1 VCELCCPPTPVSAI
15 DTVPPVLPIV
25 IDPIPDP
32 ATDGAN
38 VTFRAAVCPG
48 VNVVLAL
55 APLTLKPAPA
65 AITLESVTFAFPLFV
80 SVTPSEAVVPT
91 KTLPKSKL
99 LVLELKSAV
108 DAKAV
113 PLVEIINGDPG
124 ALLASEITPTLFP
137 AELGA
142 NTMLNVALCPAAI
155 LIGRTSP
162 DVPKPAPLTFAAE
175 IVTLALPP
183 FCNVIVC
190 ELLDPAVTIGKLA
203 LIGVAESC
211 ACGVFVG
218 VGVAGIAGAVGTLL
232 LAEGFDPI
240 TTPAQPLPIS
250 EPASTNATKLFC
262 VLLTSGHRPDPCRD
276 LCSAIVPQV

>member
-1 VCELCCPPTPVSAI
+1 L
-15 DTVPPVLPIV
+15 LPIV
-25 IDPIPDP
+25 IDPAAGP
-32 ATDGAN
+32 AADGAN

-48 VNVVLAL
+48 VKVVLGP

-65 AITLESVTFAFPLFV
+65 ATTVESVMFAFPALV
-80 SVTPSEAVVPT
+80 RVTPSEAVVPT

-99 LVLELKSAV
+99 LVLGLKSAV

-113 PLVEIINGDPG
+113 PLVEITNGDPG
-124 ALLASEITPTLFP
+124 ALLISEIEPAIFP

-142 NTMLNVALCPAAI
+142 KTMLNVALCPAAMF
-155 LIGRTSP
+155 IGSSSP
-162 DVPKPAPLTFAAE
+162 DVPNPAPSTFAAE
-175 IVTLALPP
+175 IVTLAVPL

-190 ELLDPAVTIGKLA
+190 ELLEPAVTIGKLA

-218 VGVAGIAGAVGTLL
+218 VGVGDVGALL

-240 TTPAQPLPIS
+240 TTPAQPLPIN
-250 EPASTNATKLFC
+250 EAVSTSATKAFF
-262 VLLTSGHRPDPCRD
+262 VLLTSRHRPEPCRD
-276 LCSAIVPQV
+276 LCSAIVRQV